1 MQSKLKKMEL
11 TKQKHGGKREGSGR
25 KPNQVKKVQ
34 ITFQVLPQYKEIVK
48 ETFKQ
53 ILINFEKNLTDETN

>member
-1 MQSKLKKMEL
+1 MIEKL
-11 TKQKHGGKREGSGR
+11 KHGGKRPGSGR

-48 ETFKQ
+48 KTFKE
-53 ILINFEKNLTDETN
+53 ILKKVELLKNLTNENY